1 MPPATRKPATARAA
15 AATSGGRR
23 WDQPAVGPLVLIQG
37 PEEYLRELATNG
49 VIAKAKEKL
58 GDVELV
64 ELPINSYEPGD
75 LAVAASPS
83 LFAEPKV
90 VVITGLETAA
100 AADDDLLNYL
110 KDPDPDAVVIIVHG
124 GGVRGK
130 KVLDTLK
137 AKDAATGVPTAIVLE
152 CPQIKKDAEKA
163 DFIHGILKNLGR
175 KAEPEAVGALIE
187 ATGSDLRSLAAATA
201 QLAADIP
208 GAITAESVREYHG
221 GKVEATSFQIADAA
235 MAGKT
240 ADALALLRHCL
251 AVAGHP
257 GSASRQSAMIGVL
270 AALAVK
276 VRTLAKAAAVRMGE
290 TTARD
295 LGMQEWQLRN
305 ANNDL
310 KSWRPEN
317 LATAIEAVAN
327 ADYLIKGG
335 GQATDTEYALEKAVI
350 TVARRR

>member
-1 MPPATRKPATARAA
+1 M
-15 AATSGGRR
+15 
-23 WDQPAVGPLVLIQG
+23 VLIQG
-37 PEEYLRELATNG
+37 PEEYLRELATQG
-49 VIAKAKEKL
+49 VISKAKEKL
-58 GDVELV
+58 GDVELM
-64 ELPINSYEPGD
+64 ELTVGSYQPGD

-100 AADDDLLNYL
+100 TADDDLLSYL
-110 KDPDPDAVVIIVHG
+110 KDPNPDAVVIVVHG

-137 AKDAATGVPTAIVLE
+137 AQNAIVME
-152 CPQIKKDAEKA
+152 CAQVKKDAEKA
-163 DFIHGILKNLGR
+163 DFIHGILKNAGR

-187 ATGSDLRSLAAATA
+187 ATGSDLRALAAATA

-208 GAITAESVREYHG
+208 GEITAESVREYHG
-221 GKVEATSFQIADAA
+221 GKVEATGFQIADAA
-235 MAGKT
+235 IAG
-240 ADALALLRHCL
+240 DAAKALTLLRHGL
-251 AVAGHP
+251 AIGLKGPELTGAL
-257 GSASRQSAMIGVL
+257 SAKL
-270 AALAVK
+270 
-276 VRTLAKAAAVRMGE
+276 RTLAKAAAVKMGE
-290 TTARD
+290 ATARD

-310 KSWRPEN
+310 RSWRPEQ
-317 LATAIEAVAN
+317 LATAVEAVAN

-335 GQATDTEYALEKAVI
+335 GQAVDTEYALEKAVI